1 MGTMID
7 DLQDPVALPDPTGR
21 VTLVQTHISLVFVG
35 DDYVYKVKK
44 PVDFGFLDFST
55 PEKRKHYCG
64 QEVRLNQRLSEG
76 IYLEVLPVVL
86 EAGRH
91 RLGGEG
97 GEAVDYAVRMRRI
110 PEDRLMRTLFE
121 RGGLGEE
128 HLDAVA
134 GLLARFHGEAERS
147 GRIDAFGTL
156 ESFKV
161 NTDENFTQTEP
172 FIGTTLTRDT
182 FERIRDWTGSFYRE
196 EAAVF
201 EKRIGEGRIR
211 DCHGDLH
218 MEHVCLLDPVAAID
232 CIEFNDRFRYSDTL
246 ADIAF
251 LLMDLEFRGGE
262 GWAADLWDRYAE
274 RAGESGMERLLNFYK
289 VYRAYVRGKVIGFQ
303 LNDPQIDERAKEEAV
318 RTAGAYFDLARRYVE
333 TAP

>member
-1 MGTMID
+1 MGSMID
-7 DLQDPVALPDPTGR
+7 DLLDPAALPDPTSR
-21 VTLVQTHISLVFVG
+21 VSLVQTHISLVFVG
-35 DDYVYKVKK
+35 DDHVYKVKK
-44 PVDFGFLDFST
+44 PVDFGFLDFSSL
-55 PEKRKHYCG
+55 EKRRHYCN
-64 QEVRLNQRLSEG
+64 QEVLLNQRLSEG
-76 IYLEVLPVVL
+76 IYLEVLPVIL
-86 EAGRH
+86 EGGRH

-97 GEAVDYAVRMRRI
+97 GEAVDCAVRMRRI

-121 RGGLGEE
+121 RGGLGPEQLE
-128 HLDAVA
+128 AVA

-147 GRIDAFGTL
+147 ERIDAFGTL

-161 NTDENFTQTEP
+161 NTDENFAQTEP
-172 FIGTTLTRDT
+172 FVGTTLSRDV
-182 FERIRDWTGSFYRE
+182 FERIRDWTGAFYRE
-196 EAAVF
+196 EGGVF
-201 EKRIGEGRIR
+201 EKRVREGRVR

-218 MEHVCLLDPVAAID
+218 MEHVCFLDPVAAID

-262 GWAADLWDRYAE
+262 GAAAELWSRYAE
-274 RAGESGMERLLNFYK
+274 RAAETGMERLLNFYK

-303 LNDPQIDERAKEEAV
+303 LNDPRIDEQAKQEAV

>member
-7 DLQDPVALPDPTGR
+7 DLLDPAALPDPTSR

-55 PEKRKHYCG
+55 PEKRRYYCA

-76 IYLEVLPVVL
+76 IYLGVLPVTL
-86 EAGRH
+86 ERGRH
-91 RLGGEG
+91 RMGGDPAD
-97 GEAVDYAVRMRRI
+97 AVDYAVRMRRI

-121 RGGLGEE
+121 RGELGEE

-134 GLLARFHGEAERS
+134 GLLARFHREAERS
-147 GRIDAFGTL
+147 ERIDAFGTL

-161 NTDENFTQTEP
+161 NTDENFVQTEP
-172 FIGTTLTRDT
+172 FIGTTLSRDT
-182 FERIRDWTGSFYRE
+182 FERIRDWTGAFYRE
-196 EAAVF
+196 EGAVF
-201 EKRIGEGRIR
+201 EKRIREGRVR

-218 MEHVCLLDPVAAID
+218 MEHVCFLDPVAAID

-251 LLMDLEFRGGE
+251 LLMDLEFRGGA
-262 GWAADLWDRYAE
+262 GFAAGLWSGYAE

-303 LNDPQIDERAKEEAV
+303 LNDPQIDEKTKEEAV
-318 RTAGAYFDLARRYVE
+318 RTAGAYFDLARRTVE